1 MSINKFEQRQPL
13 YKVSP
18 STSKMQVWSGWTLGS
33 VVLCEWGVLGGKMQT
48 KEYTASPKNV
58 GKVSETCAEEQAL
71 IELEAMYQSQCDN
84 KHYKTSEIE
93 AIEASEVCRIPR
105 KVTNYK
111 DRYNKMSDILL
122 TSVKKDGSRACVID
136 GNLYSKIGRHEEI
149 KVTHLREAVEQ
160 LQQQGVSVFDAEVFA
175 EGLSLQRIRS
185 AWLKPVKTSKEI
197 IKIAKDR
204 AKKKCEDIPTPDGK
218 VELNDAI
225 SYLGYNPNE
234 DAPKLKFFVFD
245 IPDDTGKIM
254 HERVNDMIDFE
265 KNVKYL
271 GLSESFEMLYPMY
284 TKSHEERMEMLKR
297 VCSKGEEGLVH
308 YEPEGVYEFGKRS
321 TNTAKS
327 KPRLDAECK
336 VVSVTKDKNGE
347 GLLNVVGSD
356 ELDNCSFKL
365 KMKVER
371 RDGNRYLRD
380 YESMLSL
387 VGKWIT
393 FSYEALS
400 DSGKPQKPVGEEER
414 LCDDRG
420 RPLE

>member
-1 MSINKFEQRQPL
+1 MSTNKFEQLQLL

-18 STSKMQVWSGWTLGS
+18 STGKMQTWSGWTLGS
-33 VVLCEWGVLGGKMQT
+33 LVFCEWGVLGGKMQS
-48 KEYTASPKNV
+48 KEYHATPKNV
-58 GKVSETCAEEQAL
+58 GRGNETCADLQAL

-93 AIEASEVCRIPR
+93 AIKASEVCRIPR

-122 TSVKKDGSRACVID
+122 TSVKKDGSRACVIE

-149 KVTHLREAVEQ
+149 KVTHLRDAVEQ
-160 LQQQGVSVFDAEVFA
+160 LHQQGVAVFDAEVFA

-204 AKKKCEDIPTPDGK
+204 AKKKGEDNAFLKWNEVSAVG
-218 VELNDAI
+218 
-225 SYLGYNPNE
+225 YLGYNPNE

-245 IPDDTGKIM
+245 IPDNTGKIM

-265 KNVKYL
+265 KNVKHL
-271 GLSESFEMLYPMY
+271 NLSESFEMLYPVY
-284 TKSHEERMEMLKR
+284 TKSHEHRMEILER
-297 VCSKGEEGLVH
+297 VCSNGEEGLVH

-347 GLLNVVGSD
+347 GLLNVIGSD
-356 ELDNCSFKL
+356 VLDSCGFKL

-371 RDGNRYLRD
+371 RDGNRYPRD
-380 YESMLSL
+380 YESMLGL

-414 LCDDRG
+414 LCDSYG